1 MQPVLT
7 SPRLLLRP
15 LRLSDAGPMALWC
28 GQYVVASMLA
38 RVPHPYPPG
47 AAEAYIERVLS
58 GQAGEQVWAL
68 DGSGGG
74 AADFLGVVGLKGA
87 PGDAERGFGYWVGP
101 PAWGLGYATEA
112 TATVLDAAFADR
124 WLRAI
129 ETTVYKDNPASRR
142 VLDKLGFRV
151 TGEGTKFCPAR
162 STVVPESLL
171 RLDRADWRGAAAV
184 LADAAEAA
192 E

>member
-1 MQPVLT
+1 MRPALT

-28 GQYVVASMLA
+28 GQYRVASMLA

-47 AAEAYIERVLS
+47 AAEAYIERVLGGRS
-58 GQAGEQVWAL
+58 GEQVWAL
-68 DGSGGG
+68 DGTPSG
-74 AADFLGVVGLKGA
+74 AAEFLGVVGLKGA
-87 PGDAERGFGYWVGP
+87 PGDAVRGFGYWVGP

-112 TATVLDAAFADR
+112 TATVLDAAFADPE
-124 WLRAI
+124 LAAI
-129 ETTVYKDNPASRR
+129 ETSVYTDNPASRR
-142 VLDKLGFRV
+142 VLEKLGFRV
-151 TGEGTKFCPAR
+151 TGEDTKFCPAR
-162 STVVPESLL
+162 GTLVPEFCL
-171 RLDRADWRGAAAV
+171 RLERAGWRGAAAV